1 MAEEHVQ
8 IAGVPVGAAPVQAE
22 VQGQQQGS
30 VDLEKLTAEITAKV
44 LGEVTPLIETQ
55 KSQIDGLNRKNT
67 ELETAK
73 ADVAKKAVETEGTLQ
88 QQVEAMRTAME
99 TDKHEAAVKDAA
111 AAQAAKTLRWK
122 AYAAKLRLPEDLIH
136 VPLDL
141 SDEDGVKHIDAVRA
155 AFDEEK
161 NKELTE
167 QLGAGWKPGSGNVID
182 GKGGERGYDPN
193 DSNTWTGNETREEV
207 IAAEQKLIDARNA
220 VNTDAAAQL
229 QFRKTG

>member
-22 VQGQQQGS
+22 VPVQQQGS

-44 LGEVTPLIETQ
+44 MGEVNPLLETL
-55 KSQIDGLNRKNT
+55 KSQNDGLNRKNT
-67 ELETAK
+67 ALETEKDTAAK
-73 ADVAKKAVETEGTLQ
+73 RAVETEGTLQ
-88 QQVEAMRTAME
+88 QQVEALRTSME
-99 TDKHEAAVKDAA
+99 TDKRDADVKERAGQLAIKIATWKTEATKRGLSEATFVDPT
-111 AAQAAKTLRWK
+111 KTLEEGVAFLEDQK
-122 AYAAKLRLPEDLIH
+122 EFYKEKLVADLNTA
-136 VPLDL
+136 LA
-141 SDEDGVKHIDAVRA
+141 G
-155 AFDEEK
+155 
-161 NKELTE
+161 
-167 QLGAGWKPGSGNVID
+167 GWKPGSGNVID